1 MTHQP
6 EPTLNELIQYNQWA
20 NQQLLTVCIGLAKDQ
35 VSTPIPGA
43 YGSVHRT
50 FGHMLYAE
58 ADYIGRITGAQPQ
71 PPFRWEDGPS
81 LEQLHAFAGQVGQA
95 FLDVV
100 QSVPSTQNVHEEE
113 NGLTMDYQARQLFM
127 QLIIHGIEHRINI
140 TTYLNT
146 LGVALPELDGWGY
159 LFAHGDRFGLR
170 EGKV

>member
-6 EPTLNELIQYNQWA
+6 EPTLIELIKYNQWA
-20 NQQLLTVCIGLAKDQ
+20 NQQLLTVCLGLDKSQ
-35 VSTPIPGA
+35 VSAPIPGA

-81 LEQLHAFAGQVGQA
+81 LEELHAFAAQVGQA
-95 FLDVV
+95 FLDVA
-100 QSVPSTQNVHEEE
+100 QSVPPTQNVHEEE
-113 NGLTMDYQARQLFM
+113 NGLTMDYAARQLFM

-159 LFAHGDRFGLR
+159 LFAYGDRFGLR